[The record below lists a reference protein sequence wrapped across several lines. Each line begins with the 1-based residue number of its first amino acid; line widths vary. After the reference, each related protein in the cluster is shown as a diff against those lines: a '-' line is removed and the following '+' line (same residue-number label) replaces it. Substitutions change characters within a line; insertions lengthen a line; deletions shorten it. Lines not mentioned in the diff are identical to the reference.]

1 MRVWRYLNYLVREK
15 WWGALYPTYV
25 FVRSRC
31 TGTTVVHVVGDSH
44 TQAFFRRYP
53 FIVHHLGAAT
63 AYNLASARSTTNS
76 GKQLF
81 QIASS
86 LNHNREM
93 LLLVFGEIDC
103 RIHIYKRYRELNGA
117 KTILSLIKATVR
129 KYGKAMEKLAG
140 QHIPFAV
147 LSASPAGRQKNIYG
161 YPYYATFAKRAE
173 IVKRFNKELAAY
185 CREHGY
191 RYADLYREVVNANG
205 GIKRAYRQD
214 EVHLNANVVPIVKK
228 LLRL

>member
-1 MRVWRYLNYLVREK
+1 MRVWRYLNYLVGEK
-15 WWGALYPTYV
+15 WWGALYPAYV
-25 FVRSRC
+25 FARSRC

-44 TQAFFRRYP
+44 TQAFFQRYP

-86 LNHNREM
+86 LDHKREM

-103 RIHIYKRYRELNGA
+103 RIHIYKRYRELNGT

-129 KYGKAMEKLAG
+129 KYGKAMEKLAE
-140 QHIPFAV
+140 QRIPFAV
-147 LSASPAGRQKNIYG
+147 LSAAPAGRQKNIYD

-173 IVKRFNKELAAY
+173 IAQRFNQELATY
-185 CREHGY
+185 CHEHGY
-191 RYADLYREVVNANG
+191 PFVNLYREVVHTGG
-205 GIKRAYRQD
+205 GIKRVYRQD
-214 EVHLNANVVPIVKK
+214 EVHLSANVVPIVKE
-228 LLRL
+228 LLHL